1 MRRERKSKKV
11 EKSFRTALN
20 PLKNLTALLLLI
32 GIAMVGCKKELPPAL
47 EKNQK
52 SLNETITDELSVT
65 DGILTFSSQEAYE
78 IFIANFIS
86 EEDGMDE
93 SVFEESMDYLQT
105 LDYISLYAYKLQQDS
120 VGQYEI
126 DSLYGSEFLQNILNS
141 DHLVIIGD
149 YIFKINM
156 STEHVYVL
164 ELSDID
170 HISDLIDENITDGYI
185 QEFSTD
191 DDVFE
196 ELNNPTEY
204 PLESLKT
211 QKARCGEDGCAGT
224 GINGMSG
231 VVTTTL
237 TVMRTKAIYLKFG
250 IYFEVSA
257 MAEFYYNVPYFGYPT
272 YIANPVSVNA
282 NCTLKRKCK
291 NLVNIQTSKMKSG
304 YSTKIVYSCAI
315 PLSKIHL
322 QVGGYVYINNVPIS
336 MPSAE
341 FRRNI

>member
-1 MRRERKSKKV
+1 MTGKRKTKKV

-32 GIAMVGCKKELPPAL
+32 GLVMVGCKKELPPAL

-156 STEHVYVL
+156 NTEHVYVL

-211 QKARCGEDGCAGT
+211 QKARCGEVGCAGT
-224 GINGMSG
+224 GLQGISVSETNTGYYI
-231 VVTTTL
+231 TTTI
-237 TVMRTKAIYLKFG
+237 KYLKFG
-250 IYFEVSA
+250 IYFEVSGRVQA
-257 MAEFYYNVPYFGYPT
+257 FFLYPHNTVP
-272 YIANPVSVNA
+272 INPDLCVS
-282 NCTLKRKCK
+282 LSLQRKCK
-291 NLVNIQTSKMKSG
+291 NLINFGFNVYRCGNNGGI
-304 YSTKIVYSCAI
+304 TKKILYSCAI
-315 PLSKIHL
+315 PLSKINL
-322 QVGGYVYINNVPIS
+322 SAGGCGFMPVGFMYTQTVTFN
-336 MPSAE
+336 
-341 FRRNI
+341 RNL

>member
-1 MRRERKSKKV
+1 MKKIV
-11 EKSFRTALN
+11 KLATIF
-20 PLKNLTALLLLI
+20 LLI
-32 GIAMVGCKKELPPAL
+32 VIAMVGCKKELPPAL

-52 SLNETITDELSVT
+52 SLNDAITDELSVT

-93 SVFEESMDYLQT
+93 SVFDESMDYLQT
-105 LDYISLYAYKLQQDS
+105 LDYVSLYAYKLQQDS
-120 VGQYEI
+120 AGQYEI

-156 STEHVYVL
+156 NTEHVYVL
-164 ELSDID
+164 DLSDID
-170 HISDLIDENITDGYI
+170 YIGDLIDENITDGYI

-204 PLESLKT
+204 PVESLKT

-224 GINGMSG
+224 GINGITG
-231 VVTTTL
+231 IFTTNL
-237 TVMRTKAIYLKFG
+237 TVMRVKAIYLKFG

-257 MAEFYYNVPYFGYPT
+257 MAEIYNNVPYFGYPD
-272 YIANPVSVNA
+272 YIQYPVSVNA

-291 NLVNIQTSKMKSG
+291 NLVNIQTSRMKTPYRG

-322 QVGGYVYINNVPIS
+322 QVGGYVYINHAPIS